1 MMSSSRSKRLPP
13 VRCSTVSTITFGGA
27 VRFCT
32 TILLVAGSLLTWGH
46 NFVSS
51 EVRSQLV
58 AQKIVFPPASSDAI
72 TSLPKADA
80 AAMRVYGGQEMTTG
94 AQAQTYADHFIAV
107 HLGEIGGGLT
117 YSQLSAK
124 AMADPK
130 NTVLAG
136 QVATVFKGTTL
147 RGMLLNAYGFWQMGQ
162 IALIAAIAAF
172 AGAALMLILSLAGAW
187 HLRRVPEA
195 AEVFT
200 KVAHRQVQTV

>member
-1 MMSSSRSKRLPP
+1 MLGGIEMRKR
-13 VRCSTVSTITFGGA
+13 TFDALMVVAGLALTA
-27 VRFCT
+27 V
-32 TILLVAGSLLTWGH
+32 LLVAGGLLTWGH
-46 NFVSS
+46 SFVSS

-58 AQKIVFPPASSDAI
+58 AQKIVFPPASSQAI
-72 TSLPKADA
+72 TSLPNAYAKA
-80 AAMRVYGGQEMTTG
+80 MSVYAGQDMTTG

-107 HLGEIGGGLT
+107 HLREIGGGLT

-130 NTVLAG
+130 NAALAD

-172 AGAALMLILSLAGAW
+172 AGAALMLMLSLAGAW
-187 HLRRVPEA
+187 HLRRVPET
-195 AEVFT
+195 AEVLT
-200 KVAHRQVQTV
+200 KVAHAQVQTV